1 MDQKEEKIVVGI
13 WGAGVVGQA
22 TGYVFEVL
30 CPDKVE
36 VIYYDTDPKKGF
48 QNNKEEL
55 LNRSNFVFLC
65 LPTPMRV
72 TGEISLQYIDDSLKE
87 IRNFFFEKALP
98 SYNQIFIIRSTSVSG
113 STDHFASK
121 YNLTLAFCP
130 EFLTE
135 ANSKEDALLTNRIVI
150 GTNDLWVRKK
160 IENLFRTAYESGVD
174 AGSIDYIHLSRAEA
188 EMFKYFS
195 NIFLA
200 SQVMVANE
208 LYFVCR
214 KLGLNYDK
222 IRKGLINDR
231 RIGTF
236 TQVPGP
242 DGDFGV
248 GGKCLVPGTM
258 VFTDN
263 FQLLPIEEIQ
273 IGDKIFDGSKF
284 TEVTKTG
291 ARFVNDLIDIK
302 SRGRKITGS
311 PDHIQLV
318 YNPVSLIEKQLKDI
332 DIITDK
338 LFIPLP
344 DNNSSAIIHLGPVP
358 NNKNRKVWH
367 EKIELN
373 NQIARLIGLYLAEGC
388 ISGKSTIWSFGEKE
402 EDFANEVVSIL
413 SKEFGIH
420 SRKFLQI
427 SNGVSRCWMVKA
439 RSEWLK
445 TFLKEMNTGKK
456 GIEKDIRIIPKQ
468 FIPSLIGG
476 WLDGDGNSERNT
488 ISGFSRSK
496 KLILKMDYMLLSL
509 GICCSIG
516 KNGQEVSCGK
526 RDDVKEI
533 TSWTKRHK
541 KYNDNNY
548 SRKKS
553 NASPNTFFTTVKYKD
568 SILQG
573 WVTDIQS
580 INKSEGGKVISLETK
595 SGTYVANN
603 ILTHNC
609 FPKDVNAFIYLAKEN
624 GIVPY
629 ILETMMKWNDH
640 IRLNKDW
647 LSIPGATEDCGYEQ
661 ELEKEEIEG
670 E

>member
-1 MDQKEEKIVVGI
+1 MEDEKKIVVGI
-13 WGAGVVGQA
+13 WGAGVVGSA
-22 TGYVFEVL
+22 TGYIFEKL

-36 VIYYDTDPKKGF
+36 VIYYDTDPKKPYRE
-48 QNNKEEL
+48 NKKEL
-55 LNRSNFVFLC
+55 LQKSDFVFIC
-65 LPTPMRV
+65 LPTPMKI
-72 TGEISLQYIDDSLKE
+72 TGEISLKYIDDSLKE
-87 IRNFFFEKALP
+87 ISKFMEKFERDNHSLV
-98 SYNQIFIIRSTSVSG
+98 FIIRSTSVSG
-113 STDHFASK
+113 STDEFAKK
-121 YNLTLAFCP
+121 YPLLDLAFCP

-135 ANSKEDALLTNRIVI
+135 ANSKEDALFTNKVVI
-150 GTNDLWVRKK
+150 GANDLLIYRK
-160 IENLFRTAYESGVD
+160 IEALFKLAYEETEI
-174 AGSIDYIHLSRAEA
+174 AYIHLNRKEA

-195 NIFLA
+195 NVFLA
-200 SQVMVANE
+200 AQAMVANE
-208 LYFVCR
+208 LYFICR

-222 IRKGLINDR
+222 IRKPLINDR

-427 SNGVSRCWMVKA
+427 SNGTYGVSRCWMVKA

-573 WVTDIQS
+573 WVTDIRS

-609 FPKDVNAFIYLAKEN
+609 FPKDVNALIYLAKEN
-624 GIVPY
+624 GVVPY

-640 IRLNKDW
+640 IRMNKDW
-647 LSIPGATEDCGYEQ
+647 IQVPGAVEDCLYEH
-661 ELEKEEIEG
+661 EKD
-670 E
+670 